1 MQMAPGETALERVEQ
16 VEDSKANS
24 GEYGCLLF
32 TNMRLIWYSSKTTK
46 LNLSENNFEIL
57 SSLWRTKQHIF
68 RYFKTAVGYNT
79 LSTISSQ
86 AINPVMGG

>member
-24 GEYGCLLF
+24 GECGCLLF

-46 LNLSENNFEIL
+46 LNLSKINFDL
-57 SSLWRTKQHIF
+57 LRVSLTIF
-68 RYFKTAVGYNT
+68 LLLLF
-79 LSTISSQ
+79 
-86 AINPVMGG
+86 